1 MSVLPALSLHKR
13 VPPAAWIGLAWCL
26 LVADLGFG
34 AGSSGFGPDWAL
46 IGVCSAIAL
55 AGILL
60 ERRRPL
66 ISIAALTL
74 ASFATTDVTD
84 PRVQLPLSALLPV
97 CVALFFVTV
106 TRPART
112 SRFALAFVL
121 GVLVVLVVYLGQRS
135 YSALGLT
142 TATYDGWPA
151 RTLFEIGRYHVT
163 TTLPQ
168 VGAPDKGLLLV
179 VIAWLAGLSLRRARE
194 HAEAMS
200 AQVVRREVVAE
211 RLRIARE
218 MHDTVAHSIG
228 IIALQAGA
236 ARRVINNRPD
246 RAREALTEIETAGR
260 QTLSSLRRAL
270 GALREADEEVDRPAT
285 PTHRL
290 PGLVDLD
297 RLAAATTA
305 AGVQVDVRWEGKR
318 RRLPAE
324 VDLAALRIAQES
336 IANVVR
342 HADATSCEVIIDYRK
357 DDEVTVEIT
366 DAGRG
371 HHRDPGSGFGL
382 TGLRER
388 VALLHGEFRAG
399 PRSNGGFQVYARL
412 PVPVAAR

>member
-1 MSVLPALSLHKR
+1 MSVIPARPLSKR

-26 LVADLGFG
+26 SLADLGFG
-34 AGSSGFGPDWAL
+34 AGRSDSGPGRAL
-46 IGVCSAIAL
+46 IGACSVVAL
-55 AGILL
+55 ISIFL

-66 ISIAALTL
+66 ISIVVLTL
-74 ASFATTDVTD
+74 ASFTMAGATD
-84 PRVQLPLSALLPV
+84 PRVQVSLSALLPV

-112 SRFALAFVL
+112 SRLALAFVL
-121 GVLVVLVVYLGQRS
+121 FVLVVLVVYLGPTS
-135 YSALGLT
+135 DSLLGLT

-151 RTLFEIGRYHVT
+151 RTLFEIGRYHIT

-168 VGAPDKGLLLV
+168 VGSLDKGLLLA
-179 VIAWLAGLSLRRARE
+179 VIAWLAGLSLRHSRE

-200 AQVVRREVVAE
+200 VQAARREVVAE

-236 ARRVINNRPD
+236 ARRVIGNRPD

-260 QTLSSLRRAL
+260 EALSGLRRVL
-270 GALREADEEVDRPAT
+270 GALREADEEVGRPGT
-285 PTHRL
+285 PAHPL

-305 AGVQVDVRWEGKR
+305 AGVQVNVRWDGKR

-342 HADATSCEVIIDYRK
+342 HANATSCEVIINYRK
-357 DDEVTVEIT
+357 DDEVTIEIT
-366 DAGRG
+366 DAGRA

-388 VALLHGEFRAG
+388 VALLPGEFRAG
-399 PRSNGGFQVYARL
+399 PRPNGGFQVHARL
-412 PVPVAAR
+412 PVPAAAR